1 LPYIFAGGVV
11 GACSILGLFVPLY
24 CLLAGFGLKEAT
36 ALSQA
41 AIAGECQRLRFFGSF
56 VVFAYNKRYDVP
68 L

>member
-1 LPYIFAGGVV
+1 V

-41 AIAGECQRLRFFGSF
+41 AIAGKTSTATILWFICGVCLQKE
-56 VVFAYNKRYDVP
+56 V
-68 L
+68 